1 MTKKIIKKKVT
12 KNRASKKK
20 IIKKTAK
27 ICIGYKL
34 TNEKMQTYNNTQWE
48 LQEWKETSGKGELCS
63 PGWLH
68 YYNDPLLAAFLNP
81 IHAKFAAP
89 RLFQVEVAPEAR
101 IKEDRGLKLGCTK
114 MRLVQELQFPQVT
127 MEQRVKFG
135 ILCALEVYDDAK
147 FVQWAAKWLDG
158 ADRSKKAAWAAA
170 WAAAAADDAWAAAA
184 ADDAWAAAADA
195 ARAAARAADAAVD
208 AAGAADAAYAAYA
221 AARAADAAAW
231 AAEIKDIDLI
241 AIAKKAME

>member
-1 MTKKIIKKKVT
+1 MT
-12 KNRASKKK
+12 N
-20 IIKKTAK
+20 
-27 ICIGYKL
+27 IGYKL
-34 TNEKMQTYNNTQWE
+34 TDEKMQTYNNTQWE
-48 LQEWKETSGKGELCS
+48 LQEWKETGGKGELCS

-68 YYNDPLLAAFLNP
+68 YYSDPLLAAFLNP

-89 RLFQVEVAPEAR
+89 RLFQVEVA
-101 IKEDRGLKLGCTK
+101 EDAKVLEDHGLKLGCTK

-158 ADRSKKAAWAAA
+158 ADRSKKAAAWAADAARAAAAWAADAAARADADAAWAADAAARADADAAWAAA
-170 WAAAAADDAWAAAA
+170 WAAAAWAAAA
-184 ADDAWAAAADA
+184 A
-195 ARAAARAADAAVD
+195 RAAEV
-208 AAGAADAAYAAYA
+208 
-221 AARAADAAAW
+221 
-231 AAEIKDIDLI
+231 KDIDLI

>member
-1 MTKKIIKKKVT
+1 MTKKTNKKVIKKAAKV
-12 KNRASKKK
+12 
-20 IIKKTAK
+20 
-27 ICIGYKL
+27 CIGYKL
-34 TNEKMQTYNNTQWE
+34 TDEKMQTRGKTQWE

-68 YYNDPLLAAFLNP
+68 YYSDPLLAAFLNP
-81 IHAKFAAP
+81 IHAGFAAP

-101 IKEDRGLKLGCTK
+101 IKEDHGLKLGCTK

-135 ILCALEVYDDAK
+135 ILCALEVCK
-147 FVQWAAKWLDG
+147 NITFVQWAANWLDG
-158 ADRSKKAAWAAA
+158 TDRSEKAAEAAEAAAAAADAAAAAAAANAAKAAADAARDAAWAAA
-170 WAAAAADDAWAAAA
+170 WAADAAADAAAWAADA

-195 ARAAARAADAAVD
+195 AR
-208 AAGAADAAYAAYA
+208 
-221 AARAADAAAW
+221 

>member
-34 TNEKMQTYNNTQWE
+34 TNEKMQTHNNTQWE

-158 ADRSKKAAWAAA
+158 ADRSKNAAA
-170 WAAAAADDAWAAAA
+170 WAADA

>member
-1 MTKKIIKKKVT
+1 MT
-12 KNRASKKK
+12 N
-20 IIKKTAK
+20 
-27 ICIGYKL
+27 IGYKL
-34 TNEKMQTYNNTQWE
+34 TDEKMQTYNNTQWE

-68 YYNDPLLAAFLNP
+68 YYSDPLLAAFLNP

-89 RLFQVEVAPEAR
+89 RLFQVEVA
-101 IKEDRGLKLGCTK
+101 EDAKVLEDHGLKLGCTK

-158 ADRSKKAAWAAA
+158 ADRSKKAAAWAADAARAAAAWAADAAARADADAAWAADAAARADADAAWAAA
-170 WAAAAADDAWAAAA
+170 WAAAAWAAAA
-184 ADDAWAAAADA
+184 A
-195 ARAAARAADAAVD
+195 RAAEV
-208 AAGAADAAYAAYA
+208 
-221 AARAADAAAW
+221 
-231 AAEIKDIDLI
+231 KDIDLI